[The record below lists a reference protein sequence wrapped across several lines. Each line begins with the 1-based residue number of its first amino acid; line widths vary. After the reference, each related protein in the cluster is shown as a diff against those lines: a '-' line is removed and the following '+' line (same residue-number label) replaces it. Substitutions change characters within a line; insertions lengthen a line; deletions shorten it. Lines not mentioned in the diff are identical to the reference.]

1 MKIFTSYVILKL
13 YLFLFNKYILWIRKS
28 SKYLFHQCW
37 HAQTNQCSSSSSNNS
52 SSRST
57 KNMPSSSSSSIQLHN
72 CTIQLQYIQFNFH
85 FCPTCL
91 KALCYAENS
100 LSRSRVKVKVVW
112 WWWGNLNELHKC
124 HMEVEETIQMLRII
138 AQRFQQKH
146 VNYNLVFFSRRDR
159 DFYNLIVRDE
169 IEICTFYI
177 SCFETRSRFVPSI
190 SRASRRDREFAL
202 SNLEF
207 REGDEK

>member
-1 MKIFTSYVILKL
+1 MPFFLQSLMWYLKL
-13 YLFLFNKYILWIRKS
+13 WPRPLVLTLLHGNSFRHVLQEALPLGSF
-28 SKYLFHQCW
+28 SKYYQKGLWCFV
-37 HAQTNQCSSSSSNNS
+37 ASMKSYRGMS
-52 SSRST
+52 
-57 KNMPSSSSSSIQLHN
+57 
-72 CTIQLQYIQFNFH
+72 TIQLQYIKFNFH

-91 KALCYAENS
+91 KIVLCWEQS
-100 LSRSRVKVKVVW
+100 LQKSSESESSVMVV
-112 WWWGNLNELHKC
+112 GKC
-124 HMEVEETIQMLRII
+124 EWTTYMPYGGGRNNTEYRCFEII

-177 SCFETRSRFVPSI
+177 SCFETRSRFVSSI
-190 SRASRRDREFAL
+190 SHASRRDWEFSL

>member
-1 MKIFTSYVILKL
+1 MSFFLQISLKWYLKL
-13 YLFLFNKYILWIRKS
+13 YLFQQIHTL
-28 SKYLFHQCW
+28 
-37 HAQTNQCSSSSSNNS
+37 NQ
-52 SSRST
+52 
-57 KNMPSSSSSSIQLHN
+57 KI
-72 CTIQLQYIQFNFH
+72 NFH

-112 WWWGNLNELHKC
+112 WCWGNVNELHAIRRWKKQYRC
-124 HMEVEETIQMLRII
+124 FEII
-138 AQRFQQKH
+138 AQKISAKK
-146 VNYNLVFFSRRDR
+146 YEKNLVFF
-159 DFYNLIVRDE
+159 RDE
-169 IEICTFYI
+169 IKIFII
-177 SCFETRSRFVPSI
+177 SLFETRSRFVPSI

>member
-1 MKIFTSYVILKL
+1 M
-13 YLFLFNKYILWIRKS
+13 NYIYAIWRWK
-28 SKYLFHQCW
+28 K
-37 HAQTNQCSSSSSNNS
+37 
-52 SSRST
+52 
-57 KNMPSSSSSSIQLHN
+57 
-72 CTIQLQYIQFNFH
+72 QYRCF
-85 FCPTCL
+85 
-91 KALCYAENS
+91 E
-100 LSRSRVKVKVVW
+100 
-112 WWWGNLNELHKC
+112 
-124 HMEVEETIQMLRII
+124 II

-177 SCFETRSRFVPSI
+177 SCFETRSRFVPSV